1 MQILNELPC
10 LCAGCKIL
18 YVNPTDALLFL
29 SHFCV
34 FVLVFHIYSYLY
46 FIYLYLYFTYIHFCI
61 SYICTCI
68 SHIPICVS
76 HIYVCCS
83 YFTYFYLCINYFCL
97 YFTYFYLD
105 FSFTYLC
112 LTSTNRSSL
121 QFQPAPS
128 PPITSLWETTQ
139 QDNGHWTKGVQSTK
153 NMNSP
158 HEVRYDILS
167 NIGLY
172 RMVLHQ

>member
-10 LCAGCKIL
+10 LCVGCKIL
-18 YVNPTDALLFL
+18 YVNPTDGLL
-29 SHFCV
+29 
-34 FVLVFHIYSYLY
+34 FVLVFHIYAYLY
-46 FIYLYLYFTYIHFCI
+46 FTYLYLYFTYIHICI

-112 LTSTNRSSL
+112 LTSTNRSSV
-121 QFQPAPS
+121 QFHSVPS
-128 PPITSLWETTQ
+128 PPISSFSSLWQTTQ
-139 QDNGHWTKGVQSTK
+139 QEYKRSTIHQKYEQST
-153 NMNSP
+153 
-158 HEVRYDILS
+158 
-167 NIGLY
+167 
-172 RMVLHQ
+172 